1 MRMWRRRQPVA
12 LAAFII
18 AVLPSHA
25 EALGKPISAIPSS
38 QTRPTTSERVS
49 ALLAGIPERG
59 NELGNTNAPVTL
71 QYFADLECPFCKQ
84 FDLKVI
90 PALIRRYVRTG
101 KLRIEFRAF
110 ETSTREPVIFYTQQV
125 AALAAGRQEKLW
137 YFVELFFHEQRE
149 DGSGYVT
156 ENYLR
161 GLAEQVPGLQLS
173 QWEIDRS
180 DRSLATQVRHDER
193 AAFRAGFTGTPSVL
207 IGRTGRKLHRPESYS
222 LTDPTELEQEVR
234 HLLRSVSRGSPP
246 RSSSGRSSRRT
257 ASDRPPAPAPPRAA
271 GGPTRSRL

>member
-161 GLAEQVPGLQLS
+161 GLAEQVPGL
-173 QWEIDRS
+173 D
-180 DRSLATQVRHDER
+180 AVVRAPGHE
-193 AAFRAGFTGTPSVL
+193 FL
-207 IGRTGRKLHRPESYS
+207 
-222 LTDPTELEQEVR
+222 
-234 HLLRSVSRGSPP
+234 HLLELVGVLGVIRCHDMHHPVLLTHRVDV
-246 RSSSGRSSRRT
+246 RL
-257 ASDRPPAPAPPRAA
+257 ARA
-271 GGPTRSRL
+271 